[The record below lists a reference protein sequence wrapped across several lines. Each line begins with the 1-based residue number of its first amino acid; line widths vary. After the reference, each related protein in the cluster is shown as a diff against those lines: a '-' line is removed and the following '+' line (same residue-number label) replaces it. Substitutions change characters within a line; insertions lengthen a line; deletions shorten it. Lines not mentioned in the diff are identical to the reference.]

1 MTQTKS
7 AASIQQQPYTGVKP
21 VKPLRIEDELLKAQ
35 ERVRQLEAERELQ
48 DLARKEAEKKAQEES
63 LKLEFASKIFEFA
76 EQNGLMSK
84 QAKAEPVPTAINEE
98 VQTTEN
104 ELPEVSTSKGV
115 LVKLGLFFILIS
127 YFAFYQVFFG
137 DTMNDSSRRIFE
149 AMEAHLWTHIA
160 ISLATILFGFA
171 VMYLM
176 FPRQF
181 KYFHNQ
187 ISTQYSWNSDFE
199 NPTFEGVVRMA
210 TTFLAW
216 LVPTAI
222 CASIMQLILG

>member
-7 AASIQQQPYTGVKP
+7 AASIQTQAYTGVKP
-21 VKPLRIEDELLKAQ
+21 VKPLRIEDELVKAQ
-35 ERVRQLEAERELQ
+35 ERVRQLEAEREQ
-48 DLARKEAEKKAQEES
+48 QELARKEAEKKAKEES
-63 LKLEFASKIFEFA
+63 LKLEFASKFFEFA
-76 EQNGLMSK
+76 EQNGLLTN
-84 QAKAEPVPTAINEE
+84 QTKAEPVPTTINE
-98 VQTTEN
+98 VQITEN

-115 LVKLGLFFILIS
+115 LVKLGLFFILIA
-127 YFAFYQVFFG
+127 YFAFYQVYFS
-137 DTMNDSSRRIFE
+137 DSMNDSSKRIFE

>member
-7 AASIQQQPYTGVKP
+7 AASIQQPFTGLKTVKS
-21 VKPLRIEDELLKAQ
+21 LRIEDELAKAQ
-35 ERVRQLEAERELQ
+35 ERVRQLEAEREQ
-48 DLARKEAEKKAQEES
+48 QELARKDAEKKAKEES

-76 EQNGLMSK
+76 EQNGLLTK
-84 QAKAEPVPTAINEE
+84 QTKAEPVPTTINE

>member
-7 AASIQQQPYTGVKP
+7 AASIQQQAYTGVKP
-21 VKPLRIEDELLKAQ
+21 VKPLRIEDELVKAQ
-35 ERVRQLEAERELQ
+35 ERVRQLEAEREQ
-48 DLARKEAEKKAQEES
+48 QELARKEAEKKAKEES
-63 LKLEFASKIFEFA
+63 FKLEFASKFFEFA
-76 EQNGLMSK
+76 EQNGLLTN
-84 QAKAEPVPTAINEE
+84 QTKAEPVPTTINE
-98 VQTTEN
+98 VQITEN

-115 LVKLGLFFILIS
+115 LVKLGLFCILIS
-127 YFAFYQVFFG
+127 YFAFYQVFFS
-137 DTMNDSSRRIFE
+137 DSMNDSSKRIFE

-187 ISTQYSWNSDFE
+187 IPTQYNWNSDFE
-199 NPTFEGVVRMA
+199 NPSFEGVVRMA